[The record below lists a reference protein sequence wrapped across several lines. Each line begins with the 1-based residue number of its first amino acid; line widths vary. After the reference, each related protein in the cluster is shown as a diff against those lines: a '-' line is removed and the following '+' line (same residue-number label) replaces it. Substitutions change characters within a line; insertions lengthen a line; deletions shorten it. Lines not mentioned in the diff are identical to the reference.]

1 MLAQCPAE
9 APQSAFELKGEQDH
23 SFAIK
28 KTLIKERVEH

>member
-28 KTLIKERVEH
+28 KL